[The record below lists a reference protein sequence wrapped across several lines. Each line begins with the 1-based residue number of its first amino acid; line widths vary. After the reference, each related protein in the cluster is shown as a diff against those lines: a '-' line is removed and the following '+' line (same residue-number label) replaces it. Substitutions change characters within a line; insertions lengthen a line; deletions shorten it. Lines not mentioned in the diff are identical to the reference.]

1 MENIEIFEF
10 VFDSNVED
18 DYDYRADDNRKETL
32 ESLAD

>member
-10 VFDSNVED
+10 VFNYNVED
-18 DYDYRADDNRKETL
+18 DYDYCSDDNRKEIL